1 MRSSFIGRASRLVYF
16 AVLDFGTTFM
26 QENETIILTVALEP
40 RDLNHPWLWSA
51 RNIFRWFVILLG
63 CFLLFQVF
71 TMARSEGHSVDDALT
86 VPILA
91 VVAILAGIFLPYLR
105 ILRMFKKSPALRRPR
120 RVTLT
125 SEGMRM
131 EAEDASGEYKWA
143 LFWRIRE
150 TYKCFLLFQTTHSA
164 TYIPKRCFS
173 SPEEISRFREILRT
187 NFRGKLRLRRE

>member
-1 MRSSFIGRASRLVYF
+1 
-16 AVLDFGTTFM
+16 M
-26 QENETIILTVALEP
+26 QESETIILSVALEP

-71 TMARSEGHSVDDALT
+71 TMARSEGRSVDDTLT
-86 VPILA
+86 IPILA
-91 VVAILAGIFLPYLR
+91 VVAILTGIFLPYLR
-105 ILRMFKKSPALRRPR
+105 ILWIFKKSPALRRPR
-120 RVTLT
+120 RMTFA

-131 EAEDASGEYKWA
+131 EAEDASGEYKWT
-143 LFWRIRE
+143 LFWQIRE
-150 TYKCFLLFQTTHSA
+150 TYKCFLLLQTTHSA

-187 NFRGKLRLRRE
+187 NYHGKLKLRRE